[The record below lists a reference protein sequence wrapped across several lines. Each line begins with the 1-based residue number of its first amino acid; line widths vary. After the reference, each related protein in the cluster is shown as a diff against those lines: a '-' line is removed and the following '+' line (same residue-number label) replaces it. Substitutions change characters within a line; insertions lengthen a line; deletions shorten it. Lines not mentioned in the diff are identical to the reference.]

1 MASSTDE
8 CDPRAAAVPAPRPA
22 RVFGM
27 DLGAA
32 GRAPGRGAGVV
43 AAGLAGR
50 PAAAGRR
57 PPGLHLGRVADAL
70 GAVRA
75 GAVASS
81 GQPPARW
88 AAALRRPFRRPP
100 GPDRPSHTAPGAH

>member
-57 PPGLHLGRVADAL
+57 PPGLPLGCVAAAL
-70 GAVRA
+70 GDVRA

-81 GQPPARW
+81 GHRQARVEIGR
-88 AAALRRPFRRPP
+88 APVCTPVTNAQLVCRPLLEK
-100 GPDRPSHTAPGAH
+100 